1 MSLTKRSPHFDALM
15 EEARRYDELSH
26 ERYRESLYLES
37 TKQPGETAHKTKQD
51 ESDSSKGDVQKGV
64 QH

>member
-26 ERYRESLYLES
+26 ERYREYRHFMGLD
-37 TKQPGETAHKTKQD
+37 KQD
-51 ESDSSKGDVQKGV
+51 EKPYISEAVKDREPNNLQ
-64 QH
+64 